1 MQTISDLKSDIESL
15 KIKVNR
21 LLVLLDEKENIILK
35 KEQIIEN

>member
-15 KIKVNR
+15 KIKINR

>member
-1 MQTISDLKSDIESL
+1 MQTISDLKSDIDSL